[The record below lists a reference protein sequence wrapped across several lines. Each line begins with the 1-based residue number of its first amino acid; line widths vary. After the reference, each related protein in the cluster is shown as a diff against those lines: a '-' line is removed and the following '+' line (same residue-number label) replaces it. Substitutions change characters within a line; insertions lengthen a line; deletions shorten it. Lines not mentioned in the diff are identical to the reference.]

1 MARMP
6 SRVGLR
12 SASLLALGALAV
24 HDGRFALSYGHAS
37 GRVMAEQGHAYLTW
51 VGPLAVAAVVLAAL
65 RFVTRLARP
74 EAGAVPVPRRRLRLW
89 LTVAALLVAVYT
101 VQEWSEGLLAAGH
114 PGGLLEP
121 FAHGGLVVFPLA
133 AAAAAII
140 TLLLWG
146 ADAALA
152 RAAAPAVVFSR
163 VRGLA
168 PRAPRDVHRARRPAL
183 ALHGAGRA
191 PPLPAA

>member
-37 GRVMAEQGHAYLTW
+37 GRVLAGEGHAYLTW
-51 VGPLAVAAVVLAAL
+51 VGPVVLLAVLVAAVG
-65 RFVTRLARP
+65 FVTRLARP
-74 EAGAVPVPRRRLRLW
+74 APGAPPVPRRRLRLW
-89 LTVAALLVAVYT
+89 LTVAGLLLAVYT

-121 FAHGGLVVFPLA
+121 FAHGGWVVVPLA
-133 AAAAAII
+133 MAAGGII

-152 RAAAPAVVFSR
+152 RAAAV
-163 VRGLA
+163 LA
-168 PRAPRDVHRARRPAL
+168 FAQRLRAEGPRAPRDVHRARRPAL
-183 ALHGAGRA
+183 ALQGAGRA
-191 PPLPAA
+191 PPLLPA